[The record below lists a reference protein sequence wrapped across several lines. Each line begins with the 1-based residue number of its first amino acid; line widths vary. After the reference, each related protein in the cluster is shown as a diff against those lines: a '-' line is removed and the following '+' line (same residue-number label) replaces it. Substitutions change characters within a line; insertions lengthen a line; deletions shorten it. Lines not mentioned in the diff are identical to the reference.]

1 MITFGP
7 GFTQAQASVAVST
20 TCLCVNGASSW
31 TGSDPLDD
39 RDRAYTICN
48 NGSET
53 DLYLAYIPKDAK
65 VASSVASTNCIA
77 VLSPTDTRT
86 FAVPRNYKLV
96 VVRSASS
103 DARSTNAT
111 FVVGA

>member
-1 MITFGP
+1 MISFGP

-20 TCLCVNGASSW
+20 TVLCVNGDSSW

-39 RDRAYTICN
+39 RDRSYTICN

-53 DLYLAYIPKDAK
+53 DLYLAYVEKGAALGSA
-65 VASSVASTNCIA
+65 VAATNCIA
-77 VLSPTDTRT
+77 VLAATDTRT
-86 FAVPRNYKLV
+86 FAVPRNWKLV

-111 FVVGA
+111 YVVGA